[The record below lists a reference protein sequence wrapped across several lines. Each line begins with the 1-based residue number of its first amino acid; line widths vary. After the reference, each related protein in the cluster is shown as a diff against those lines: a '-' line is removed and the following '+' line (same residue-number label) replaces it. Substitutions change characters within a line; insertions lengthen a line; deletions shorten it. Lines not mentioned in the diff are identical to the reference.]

1 MTIEDIKRFSD
12 SKNIMWTNHCL
23 ERMGERDISRADVKN
38 CIFNGEII
46 EEYPKDFPNPTCL
59 VFGLTLD
66 EKVLHV
72 VVGMDDKCLY
82 VVTAYFPTD
91 DKFEPDMKTRRK

>member
-1 MTIEDIKRFSD
+1 
-12 SKNIMWTNHCL
+12 
-23 ERMGERDISRADVKN
+23 MGERDISRADVKN

-46 EEYPKDFPNPTCL
+46 EEYPNDFTNPSCL

-66 EKVLHV
+66 QKVLHV
-72 VVGMDDKCLY
+72 VVGMDDNYLY